1 MYSMNRDAGLQQL
14 NRAAVA
20 RDVWMDPLSVNAY
33 PAGKAVANPRLPFL
47 LRTREWGWVCKHG
60 LVDDADLGER
70 ETMICHECGAEVPAV
85 DGATHAYVPA
95 AAGCWATFTQMQADE
110 LRRWGRALAHGVVV
124 DSYMAQHPG
133 DGSDPRARRSPIIHL
148 VGLCAR
154 LEHGLD
160 DSKVGVL
167 LQRTAETL
175 RSGDAVRLAP
185 RAEPGHITVLDLADC
200 DDAGIYAVRA
210 RCWAAEVWRTWA
222 H

>member
-1 MYSMNRDAGLQQL
+1 MAAGM
-14 NRAAVA
+14 AA
-20 RDVWMDPLSVNAY
+20 WIGDPLA
-33 PAGKAVANPRLPFL
+33 
-47 LRTREWGWVCKHG
+47 TRGWAWLCNHG
-60 LVDDADLGER
+60 LVDDAEPIER
-70 ETMICHECGAEVPAV
+70 EMTICPECGAEVPAI

-95 AAGCWATFTQMQADE
+95 AAGCWATFTQMQAEE

-133 DGSDPRARRSPIIHL
+133 DGSDPRARRSPIVHL

-160 DSKVGVL
+160 DGQVGVL

-175 RSGDAVRLAP
+175 RSGDAVPLAP
-185 RAEPGHITVLDLADC
+185 RADSGHITVLDLANC

-210 RCWAAEVWRTWA
+210 RCWATEVWRTWA
-222 H
+222 HEHSRIHELYRQAWPMGR

>member
-1 MYSMNRDAGLQQL
+1 MRTC
-14 NRAAVA
+14 
-20 RDVWMDPLSVNAY
+20 DVGV
-33 PAGKAVANPRLPFL
+33 
-47 LRTREWGWVCKHG
+47 VCKHG
-60 LVDDADLGER
+60 VVDDADLVER
-70 ETMICHECGAEVPAV
+70 AMMICHECGAEVPAV
-85 DGATHAYVPA
+85 DGAAQTYVPA
-95 AAGCWATFTQMQADE
+95 VAGCWATFTQMQADE
-110 LRRWGRALAHGVVV
+110 LHRWGRALAHGVVV

-154 LEHGLD
+154 LEHSLD

-175 RSGDAVRLAP
+175 RSGDTVPLAP
-185 RAEPGHITVLDLADC
+185 RAEPGHITVLDLANC

-222 H
+222 HEHSRIRELYGEAWPVDR